1 MPLVLV
7 LSSLVS
13 GSRVGGGV
21 SVAALQAKGID
32 AMHVPTVLLGR
43 HPGWGKPGGG
53 AIGDDLF
60 AGALDGIEANG
71 LFALNDAVLTGY
83 FASADQVKRAAE
95 AIDAIR
101 AVQTR
106 TAHNVCAYAPEPL
119 IVVDPIIGDHGK
131 PYVPDAVAAA
141 IRDHLVPRADI
152 LTPNA
157 FELEWL
163 TGLPVRDPGEALA
176 AARALGKPV
185 LASSIPAADDIAILY
200 ADAHTALSVTHPK
213 LDKAPNGTGD
223 LLTAAFLAERLTGA
237 DPKAAL
243 ETAATAIW
251 DTLLKAKAWKAFE
264 LPDVTARLRPVR
276 EDAHLAA
283 RPANR

>member
-21 SVAALQAKGID
+21 SVAALQAKGLD

-53 AIGDDLF
+53 AIGEALF
-60 AGALDGIEANG
+60 SGALDGVEANG
-71 LFALNDAVLTGY
+71 LFALTDAVLTGY
-83 FASADQVKRAAE
+83 FASADQVKRAAD

-106 TAHNVCAYAPEPL
+106 TAHNVCAWAPEPL

-131 PYVPDAVAAA
+131 PYVPDTVAAA
-141 IRDHLVPRADI
+141 IRDHLVPRAGL

-157 FELEWL
+157 FELGWL
-163 TGLPVRDPGEALA
+163 TGLPVRDPGEAVTA
-176 AARALGKPV
+176 AKALGKPV
-185 LASSIPAADDIAILY
+185 LASSIPAGDDIAIQY

-213 LDKAPNGTGD
+213 FDKAPNGTGD
-223 LLTAAFLAERLTGA
+223 LLAAAFLAERLTGA
-237 DPKAAL
+237 DPKSAL

-251 DTLLKAKAWKAFE
+251 DTLLKAKDWSAFE
-264 LPDVTARLRPVR
+264 LPDVTARLHPVR
-276 EDAHLAA
+276 DDARLAA
-283 RPANR
+283 RPAKV

>member
-1 MPLVLV
+1 MPMVLV

-21 SVAALQAKGID
+21 SVAALQAKGVD

-43 HPGWGKPGGG
+43 HPGWGQPGGG
-53 AIGDDLF
+53 AIGDALF
-60 AGALDGIEANG
+60 SGALDGIEANG
-71 LFALNDAVLTGY
+71 LFALTDAVLTGY

-131 PYVPDAVAAA
+131 PYVPDAVAEA
-141 IRDHLVPRADI
+141 IRDLLVPRADL

-163 TGLPVRDPGEALA
+163 TGLPVRDSGEALTA
-176 AARALGKPV
+176 AKALGKPV
-185 LASSIPAADDIAILY
+185 LASSIPAGGGIAILY
-200 ADAHTALSVTHPK
+200 NDAHTALSVTHLR
-213 LDKAPNGTGD
+213 LDTAPNGTGD
-223 LLTAAFLAERLTGA
+223 LLTANFLAERLTGA

-243 ETAATAIW
+243 ESAATATW
-251 DTLLKAKAWKAFE
+251 DTLLKAKAWEAFE
-264 LPDVTARLRPVR
+264 VPDVTARLHPVR

-283 RPANR
+283 RPVTV

>member
-1 MPLVLV
+1 MVLV

-43 HPGWGKPGGG
+43 HPGWGAPGGG
-53 AIGDDLF
+53 AIDDIVF
-60 AGALDGIEANG
+60 SGALDGIEANG
-71 LFALNDAVLTGY
+71 LFALTDAVLTGY
-83 FASADQVKRAAE
+83 FASAGQVKRAAV

-101 AVQTR
+101 AVQSR
-106 TAHNVCAYAPEPL
+106 TAHNVCAWAPEPL

-131 PYVPDAVAAA
+131 PYVPDAVADA
-141 IRDHLVPRADI
+141 IRTHLVPRADL

-163 TGLPVRDPGEALA
+163 TGLPVRDSGEALT

-185 LASSIPAADDIAILY
+185 LASSIPAGDDIAILY
-200 ADAHTALSVTHPK
+200 TDAHTVLSVTHPK
-213 LDKAPNGTGD
+213 LDKVPNGTGD
-223 LLTAAFLAERLTGA
+223 LLAAVFLGERLTGA

-243 ETAATAIW
+243 ETAATTIW
-251 DTLLKAKAWKAFE
+251 DTLLKAKAWEAFE
-264 LPDVTARLRPVR
+264 LPDVTARLHPVH

-283 RPANR
+283 QPVNR